1 MQDALN
7 QIGRYCQRY
16 HNTIK
21 STLVASHT
29 CPTARLCETT
39 PPAGVVSHGGFHT
52 TAAYRN
58 HMLFWSGFNH
68 FSPCLS
74 KIVLHSTSGTICAT
88 PELYGS
94 LNLALSCS
102 GGMTPHAVKSRKSV
116 AAFKVMA
123 GTLVGG
129 RSVLRS
135 PSRMRAFCYK
145 WTFLSAA
152 AFEEKVP
159 SRSDRAFKNS
169 NSVGTSFFTF
179 ECGLYDYKAFEPLPG
194 LYVQF
199 DLS

>member
-16 HNTIK
+16 HLTIK
-21 STLVASHT
+21 SSSSPGGAKK
-29 CPTARLCETT
+29 PIG
-39 PPAGVVSHGGFHT
+39 AGKYP
-52 TAAYRN
+52 AAYHN

-68 FSPCLS
+68 FSPCLN
-74 KIVLHSTSGTICAT
+74 KIILHSTSSTICAT

-94 LNLALSCS
+94 LNLALSCC
-102 GGMTPHAVKSRKSV
+102 GGQTPHAVKSRKSV

-129 RSVLRS
+129 RCVLR
-135 PSRMRAFCYK
+135 RTRTFCYK

-152 AFEEKVP
+152 AFDLEQ
-159 SRSDRAFKNS
+159 RAFKNS
-169 NSVGTSFFTF
+169 NAVGTSFFTF